1 MDNKAKGK
9 YGEDLAV
16 SYLKKKGF
24 EIVERNYRH
33 SHGEIDIIGMMKNE
47 LLIFVEVKS
56 RKGNNYGEPET
67 FVSSAQQKLIIST
80 AEHYI
85 YAINWMKDIRF
96 DIVSIIGQK
105 VDHIE
110 DAFY

>member
-24 EIVERNYRH
+24 EIVERNFRH
-33 SHGEIDIIGMMKNE
+33 SHGEIDIIGMIKNE

-56 RKGNNYGEPET
+56 RKGNSYGEPET
-67 FVSSAQQKLIIST
+67 FVSSAQQKQIIST

-96 DIVSIIGQK
+96 DIISIIGEK
-105 VDHIE
+105 VVHIE